1 MNIKNWNMPKIT
13 KDKVRFSTL
22 NFLFIIA
29 YVNIFQLVFG
39 PENSITGVIFTIMM
53 SASMVR
59 DMTASPVKHLF
70 VQAAVLVWMAL
81 AAYWV
86 NTLSAPWSFTVNF
99 ITILII
105 LYAFTYEYS
114 SHMYFPYILSYL
126 FLVYIS
132 PADAGQLPRR
142 LLSMLTG
149 AVSILL
155 YQWFM
160 GRNRAAETARDVLV
174 QMIDDILL
182 LIACKNRE
190 SSEPPSPADVHRSLS
205 RLSQMVYERRRKVL
219 CVSDAAF
226 SMIAAGRGLEHLHL
240 LVSELPDHLSLQNRS
255 LLLHT
260 ETVLESFRAFL
271 CQEAGHLPPQ
281 EQCSLPS
288 GSGGAS
294 EPFSRALLYIRGR
307 MLHMT
312 DPERRTHYRRTV
324 LSLKVRLQAAL
335 GLSPVRAVY
344 ALRTA
349 LLLSFA
355 ALLVQFWALPHGRWL
370 MFTLA
375 SVSLP
380 YADDVP
386 VKMKKRLTATL
397 AGGLISVVIYSLI
410 PSAAGRTAAMML
422 SGYISFYFTDYAQ
435 TFACS
440 TVGALG
446 GAVFMTAFGLPAV
459 GHIFLI
465 RLGYILAGIAAAFAV
480 NCLLLPYTRKMATRH
495 LWKKYRTVTELL
507 ADICRT
513 DEADTQL
520 YYHLVIQAYMME
532 EKLAQNAELEE
543 WSGFPGLLKECR
555 EKVYQAHR
563 TLAAKQHDA
572 PAFEPGHLS

>member
-1 MNIKNWNMPKIT
+1 
-13 KDKVRFSTL
+13 
-22 NFLFIIA
+22 
-29 YVNIFQLVFG
+29 
-39 PENSITGVIFTIMM
+39 
-53 SASMVR
+53 
-59 DMTASPVKHLF
+59 
-70 VQAAVLVWMAL
+70 
-81 AAYWV
+81 
-86 NTLSAPWSFTVNF
+86 
-99 ITILII
+99 
-105 LYAFTYEYS
+105 
-114 SHMYFPYILSYL
+114 
-126 FLVYIS
+126 
-132 PADAGQLPRR
+132 
-142 LLSMLTG
+142 
-149 AVSILL
+149 
-155 YQWFM
+155 
-160 GRNRAAETARDVLV
+160 
-174 QMIDDILL
+174 
-182 LIACKNRE
+182 
-190 SSEPPSPADVHRSLS
+190 
-205 RLSQMVYERRRKVL
+205 
-219 CVSDAAF
+219 
-226 SMIAAGRGLEHLHL
+226 
-240 LVSELPDHLSLQNRS
+240 
-255 LLLHT
+255 
-260 ETVLESFRAFL
+260 
-271 CQEAGHLPPQ
+271 
-281 EQCSLPS
+281 
-288 GSGGAS
+288 
-294 EPFSRALLYIRGR
+294 
-307 MLHMT
+307 
-312 DPERRTHYRRTV
+312 
-324 LSLKVRLQAAL
+324 
-335 GLSPVRAVY
+335 
-344 ALRTA
+344 
-349 LLLSFA
+349 
-355 ALLVQFWALPHGRWL
+355 

-520 YYHLVIQAYMME
+520 YYHLVIQSYMME

-543 WSGFPGLLKECR
+543 WSGFPGLLRECR

-563 TLAAKQHDA
+563 TLAAKQNDA